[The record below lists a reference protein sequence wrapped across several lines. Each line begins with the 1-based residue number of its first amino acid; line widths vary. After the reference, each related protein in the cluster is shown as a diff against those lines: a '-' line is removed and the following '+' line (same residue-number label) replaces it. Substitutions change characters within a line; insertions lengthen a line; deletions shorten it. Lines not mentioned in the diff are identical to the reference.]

1 MENKNKPGCK
11 ARLIGTGHAEG
22 LGGNANATPGGD
34 MKRSFR
40 HLQRVNRRR
49 SLTDWMGGW
58 MDVFSYFWRA
68 RAGWT

>member
-1 MENKNKPGCK
+1 MNMENKNKPGCK

-22 LGGNANATPGGD
+22 SGGNANATPGGD

-49 SLTDWMGGW
+49 SLTD
-58 MDVFSYFWRA
+58 
-68 RAGWT
+68 